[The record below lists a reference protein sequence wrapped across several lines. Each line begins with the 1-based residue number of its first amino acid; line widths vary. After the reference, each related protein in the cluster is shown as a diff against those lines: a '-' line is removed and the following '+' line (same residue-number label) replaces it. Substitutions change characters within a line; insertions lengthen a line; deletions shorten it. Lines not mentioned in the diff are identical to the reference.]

1 MGKCYLYCTDEK
13 LKAVKELIHDLTASK
28 RQSWNANRA
37 VWHHGARFLSLLV
50 IPSLKANILRT
61 AQWVLYDLAL
71 SLTPQLS
78 LLLPLLPPHWSCRPR
93 PTLPHGRSIS
103 RPRCWECPSSLHLHS
118 SPPQLLL
125 TPSPTRNSLLALC
138 LSKAVTI
145 RHGTCFTCFSI
156 SYLLCRKCLRKG
168 RNLCLLW
175 SCCALQRVALNEISV
190 NE

>member
-1 MGKCYLYCTDEK
+1 MGKCCYLYCTDEK

-37 VWHHGARFLSLLV
+37 VWHHGARFLSRLV
-50 IPSLKANILRT
+50 IPSLKPNILMT
-61 AQWVLYDLAL
+61 AQRVLYDLAL

-78 LLLPLLPPHWSCRPR
+78 VLLPLLLAHWSPCRPR
-93 PTLPHGRSIS
+93 PTLPQGRSIY

-125 TPSPTRNSLLALC
+125 TPSPTRNSLLALF

-156 SYLLCRKCLRKG
+156 SYLLCRKCHRKG

-175 SCCALQRVALNEISV
+175 SCLCLAKSSPQ
-190 NE
+190 